1 MVDRLEMV
9 TPNSEQVL
17 DNTVDRKESLC
28 LSI

>member
-17 DNTVDRKESLC
+17 DNTVDRKEALC